1 MKIRNIKQVKDHVRD
16 MSMKRLFRRNQIIIT
31 TLAVMIAAAGYLNYA
46 GKRDLA
52 AGSGVYEAGAMD
64 ISDADILAENQA
76 AALTGEGELEEI
88 PSLDQDFTELAAG
101 IVSQIVLVDDGSETG
116 NRKLRKALEAV
127 KVLEKRKGVP
137 ILTKCMLLYNRFSSS
152 HGRKLEKLPV
162 SEAGGIPRY
171 EGASPRAL
179 AEKLSVLPVFEKL

>member
-1 MKIRNIKQVKDHVRD
+1 MLIVDRE
-16 MSMKRLFRRNQIIIT
+16 L
-31 TLAVMIAAAGYLNYA
+31 TLDSV
-46 GKRDLA
+46 
-52 AGSGVYEAGAMD
+52 
-64 ISDADILAENQA
+64 
-76 AALTGEGELEEI
+76 
-88 PSLDQDFTELAAG
+88 FTELAAG

-162 SEAGGIPRY
+162 SEAGEFPGMRGRPR
-171 EGASPRAL
+171 ERWRRSCPCFRCLKSCSAGVPGAFCRLYRAM
-179 AEKLSVLPVFEKL
+179 ADAQR